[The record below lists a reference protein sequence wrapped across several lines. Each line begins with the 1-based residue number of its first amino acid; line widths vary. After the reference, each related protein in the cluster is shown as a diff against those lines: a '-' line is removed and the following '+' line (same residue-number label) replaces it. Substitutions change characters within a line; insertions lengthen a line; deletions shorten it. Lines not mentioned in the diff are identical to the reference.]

1 MPSLRTTAVAVL
13 LAASAARADEPCMY
27 DGGLGVG
34 LGDEPVKPVACDAP
48 QIDMER
54 ACHCRSEDDQGR
66 KWGSTA
72 GLSLEM
78 PRTARVASG
87 GTVALPFTL
96 VYKGEKPITLDF
108 PGGAVVYVEEVL
120 RGGKPVSMAPC
131 GELRARSREVRLMLS
146 PGAKVRSKMTWLA
159 STSQLASCRDL
170 AKDLPA
176 GRYTLR
182 FETVSGEPALKA
194 SVDVTVTKR

>member
-1 MPSLRTTAVAVL
+1 MTAVAVV

-27 DGGLGVG
+27 DGGLSLG
-34 LGDEPVKPVACDAP
+34 LGVEPVKPVACDAAE
-48 QIDMER
+48 IDMER
-54 ACHCRSEDDQGR
+54 ACHCRSDADEMT

-78 PRTARVASG
+78 PKAARVASG
-87 GTVALPFTL
+87 GTVSLPFAL
-96 VYKGEKPITLDF
+96 VSKGEKPITLDF
-108 PGGAVVYVEEVL
+108 PGGAVVYVDEVL
-120 RGGKPVSMAPC
+120 RGGKPVSMASC
-131 GELRARSREVRLMLS
+131 GELRARSREVRLTLK

-182 FETVSGEPALKA
+182 FATVSGEPKLEA

>member
-1 MPSLRTTAVAVL
+1 MTAVAVL

-27 DGGLGVG
+27 DDGGLGAG
-34 LGDEPVKPVACDAP
+34 LGVERVKPLACDAAE
-48 QIDMER
+48 IDMER
-54 ACHCRSEDDQGR
+54 ACHCRSDKDEGT

-78 PRTARVASG
+78 TKAARVASG
-87 GTVALPFTL
+87 GTVSLPFAL

-108 PGGAVVYVEEVL
+108 PGGAVVYVDEVL
-120 RGGKPVSMAPC
+120 RGGKAVSMAPC
-131 GELRARSREVRLMLS
+131 GELRARPREVRLTLN

-182 FETVSGEPALKA
+182 FETVSGEPTLKA